1 MNSITIKK
9 AKIIRMKTFPS
20 RGGLGLDVDLCDTVG
35 TNTVYYRATFFDEA
49 ARRMQ
54 RTLSEGD
61 MINISGSVRV
71 QIYKTRAGKDGFC
84 LILENPMLL
93 DDDQSGPDL
102 FDPSDMETLLSHEGE
117 LLPDEFYYL
126 YDLPVDLHDLSD
138 DIVNLE
144 VKP

>member
-1 MNSITIKK
+1 M
-9 AKIIRMKTFPS
+9 IIY
-20 RGGLGLDVDLCDTVG
+20 
-35 TNTVYYRATFFDEA
+35 TVYYRATFYDDM

-54 RTLSEGD
+54 KTLSEGD

-71 QIYKTRAGKDGFC
+71 QIYKTRAGKDGFT

-93 DDDQSGPDL
+93 DDQSGPDL

-117 LLPDEFYYL
+117 LLPDWYYYL
-126 YDLPVDLHDLSD
+126 YDLPVDLNELPA